1 MASQIENTKKE
12 NINSLKQIKALE
24 EEIFELKVF
33 SNLYSEHIK
42 GKKEKSIF
50 GKRIHVEI

>member
-1 MASQIENTKKE
+1 VASQIENTKKE